1 MITLSMI
8 YMLVWEIQL
17 TISNLKLA
25 FFGATSTVKNSDK
38 KNLLYSGYGVTFC
51 DGGPRHFGKDFAR
64 NVVVFGV
71 DDIL

>member
-17 TISNLKLA
+17 TISNLKIA
-25 FFGATSTVKNSDK
+25 FFGATSTIKNCDK
-38 KNLLYSGYGVTFC
+38 KNWVYSGYGVTF
-51 DGGPRHFGKDFAR
+51 DGAGSRHFGKDFAR

>member
-1 MITLSMI
+1 MVTLSMI

-17 TISNLKLA
+17 TVSNLKIA

-38 KNLLYSGYGVTFC
+38 ENWVYNGYGVTF
-51 DGGPRHFGKDFAR
+51 DGAGSWHFDNDFAR